1 MEDELKKFQQKSSDL
16 SDIVL
21 EKSPKRRPNTKKWL
35 LAIASA
41 ILLALIVLMVLNMFK
56 KEQLSPSQDTIA
68 NIGQDTP
75 IEQNE
80 QIEATPT
87 TEVANS
93 VKEDQPEKKNI
104 FKKEPIIDESSDTD
118 LKFEEMV
125 KKLKEQDAII
135 KSSKVKKEE
144 QQVAQATPQP
154 LVKEVKPQEIKTIVQ
169 QPEVPVVVTPQEHT
183 VIIQESPKPRV
194 EPRRVIHHPTKPK
207 AVVHNRAKPSD
218 LFNKTRVGSV
228 PSGYYIQVGATS
240 RFPDR
245 RFLNKIKAAGFDY
258 AIQTV
263 NRNGRKI
270 KKVLVGPYSSRSQAK
285 RHLSKAKSQLA
296 SGAYILRVQ

>member
-1 MEDELKKFQQKSSDL
+1 MEEELKKFQQKGSDL

-21 EKSPKRRPNTKKWL
+21 EKSPKKRVNTKKWL

-41 ILLALIVLMVLNMFK
+41 ILLAMIVLMVLNMFK
-56 KEQLSPSQDTIA
+56 KDQLSPSQDTIA
-68 NIGQDTP
+68 DIGQDTKAVQT
-75 IEQNE
+75 EQPVV
-80 QIEATPT
+80 AST
-87 TEVANS
+87 TEVENS
-93 VKEDQPEKKNI
+93 AKDETEKKNI

-135 KSSKVKKEE
+135 KSNKVKKEE
-144 QQVAQATPQP
+144 DQVAQTTTTQST
-154 LVKEVKPQEIKTIVQ
+154 VKEVKPQEIKTIVQ
-169 QPEVPVVVTPQEHT
+169 KPEVPVVVTPQEHT
-183 VIIQESPKPRV
+183 IITQESPKPRA
-194 EPRRVIHHPTKPK
+194 PRRVVHPAKPK
-207 AVVHNRAKPSD
+207 PKHVVHHRANPAD

-245 RFLNKIKAAGFDY
+245 KFLNRIKAAGFDY

-263 NRNGRKI
+263 DRNGRKI
-270 KKVLVGPYSSRSQAK
+270 KKVLVGPYHSRAQASSY
-285 RHLSKAKSQLA
+285 LSKAKSQLA